1 MTSPLNGPSEGLS
14 HSEMSPTGESK
25 ATSGEAPEGV
35 EVEVMDE
42 NARRKAEAAIDHALL
57 RQALDG
63 DEAGFAGLV
72 ERHQRRAYRV
82 ARNLVPTDEDAQDLA
97 QEAFL
102 RVFKSLDRFDF
113 GHEFTTW
120 LYRIVTNLCID
131 FLRKR
136 RAAVSVS
143 SGRGD
148 DDDAAFDLEDPNM
161 AAPSAQAEAQETA
174 AEVAAVLE
182 TLAPHFQSV
191 LNLREIEGLS
201 CPEIA
206 EVVGATHVTVR
217 WRLHRGR
224 KLFQEEWERRAR
236 MRSQGA
242 ANLLAGNEVDPD
254 GSFGSDSCQ
263 GTLEETTGPTP
274 TPRADARTSSRDGST
289 RSGKKA

>member
-1 MTSPLNGPSEGLS
+1 MKSQ
-14 HSEMSPTGESK
+14 GE
-25 ATSGEAPEGV
+25 TPEQLA
-35 EVEVMDE
+35 
-42 NARRKAEAAIDHALL
+42 ARKEESAIDHALL
-57 RQALDG
+57 RRAQSG
-63 DEAGFAGLV
+63 DEQAFGALV

-136 RAAVSVS
+136 RSAYSVS
-143 SGRGD
+143 QGID
-148 DDDAAFDLEDPNM
+148 DDEGPMDLEDEKQ
-161 AAPSAQAEAQETA
+161 AAPSDRVEALETA
-174 AEVAAVLE
+174 AEVDAVLQ

-191 LNLREIEGLS
+191 LTLREIEGLS

-206 EVVGATHVTVR
+206 EIVGATHVTVR

-236 MRSQGA
+236 MREKGGTS
-242 ANLLAGNEVDPD
+242 LLDTNNESKDALTPD
-254 GSFGSDSCQ
+254 AERRRSDG
-263 GTLEETTGPTP
+263 GT
-274 TPRADARTSSRDGST
+274 RA
-289 RSGKKA
+289 

>member
-1 MTSPLNGPSEGLS
+1 
-14 HSEMSPTGESK
+14 
-25 ATSGEAPEGV
+25 
-35 EVEVMDE
+35 MDE
-42 NARRKAEAAIDHALL
+42 DARRKEEAAVDHALL

-113 GHEFTTW
+113 NHEFTTW

-136 RAAVSVS
+136 RSAISVS

-148 DDDAAFDLEDPNM
+148 DDDAAFDLEDLNV
-161 AAPSAQAEAQETA
+161 ASPSAEVEAQETA

-206 EVVGATHVTVR
+206 EIVGAHAQPRGRRTVR
-217 WRLHRGR
+217 RPRSGPYSWSNRGSR
-224 KLFQEEWERRAR
+224 FGHTRTNLGPSPNGTRRRAY
-236 MRSQGA
+236 
-242 ANLLAGNEVDPD
+242 L
-254 GSFGSDSCQ
+254 F
-263 GTLEETTGPTP
+263 
-274 TPRADARTSSRDGST
+274 SR
-289 RSGKKA
+289 RVQAIR